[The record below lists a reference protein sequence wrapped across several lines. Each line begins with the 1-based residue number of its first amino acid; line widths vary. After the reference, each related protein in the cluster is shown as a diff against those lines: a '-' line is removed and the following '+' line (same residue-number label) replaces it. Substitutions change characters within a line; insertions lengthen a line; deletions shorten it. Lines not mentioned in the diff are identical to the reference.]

1 MNKPL
6 TTVIILLFSLM
17 PMVMFGQ
24 QYLVVKKTGKLKYYT
39 YETGDYI
46 KLQTVKGDFLIAG
59 VITALTPNSITI
71 EGGYEIQSNN
81 IAFVFRKRGFYQ
93 RLSSLFFIRG
103 GVAYTAI
110 VGVNSLINNESPL
123 VDEQTLW
130 ISGAMIATGF
140 AMKPLITRKLDLRK
154 NWNLKILDFQ
164 NDQPD

>member
-1 MNKPL
+1 MKKVL
-6 TTVIILLFSLM
+6 TIAFILFMGLM
-17 PMVMFGQ
+17 PMLLSGQ
-24 QYLVVKKTGKLKYYT
+24 QYLVVKKVGKLKYYT

-46 KLQTVKGDFLIAG
+46 KLQTIKGNM
-59 VITALTPNSITI
+59 VIGGIISRITPVSITI
-71 EGGYEIQSNN
+71 EGGYDIQSDN
-81 IAFVFRKRGFYQ
+81 IGFVFRKRGFYQ
-93 RLSSLFFIRG
+93 RLSTLFFIRG

-110 VGVNSLINNESPL
+110 VGVNSIINNESPL

-140 AMKPLITRKLDLRK
+140 ALKPLINRKLDVRK